1 MQQSALV
8 VQHVYCCGSQQPP
21 AATAADNNHSCEP
34 NCAIF
39 KWQSAAGLPVV
50 GIRVGDAAI
59 AAKVEL
65 TFDYQL
71 DIAVGAAQRCLC
83 GAATCRGL
91 VLDALDAAR
100 EESDLRAVDARLS
113 AAAHREVPEGWGVR
127 I

>member
-1 MQQSALV
+1 MKYVATYLMLV
-8 VQHVYCCGSQQPP
+8 LGGNESPS
-21 AATAADNNHSCEP
+21 AADVTTALE
-34 NCAIF
+34 
-39 KWQSAAGLPVV
+39 
-50 GIRVGDAAI
+50 
-59 AAKVEL
+59 
-65 TFDYQL
+65 
-71 DIAVGAAQRCLC
+71 AVGAAQRCLC